1 MAKCQELQ
9 LIGSRISLRGIKAN
23 AVGKHIL
30 SVRTQYVRT
39 VSEGYRD
46 SSYPPPSQ
54 QYSNVFRNNM

>member
-46 SSYPPPSQ
+46 SYPPSQ